1 MSIGRRGAA
10 LALAAVLLV
19 AFSPVTTAASAA
31 AAPAAGTDAAI
42 AGAAAATP
50 STSTGPAAA
59 DVDRRLLVTLDPAA
73 GAAARSALGVGSAT
87 VWPVSTNVLL
97 VEAAHSA
104 DATRLLER
112 LVADPAVAHVQRD
125 EVIEA
130 HGAMPAQ
137 AQPGADAPL
146 SDDPLLGEQWA
157 LRNTGQT
164 IEGRAGVPGIDVR
177 AAEAWT
183 RTRGRR
189 DVVVA
194 VIDSGIDLGHRD
206 LAGQLWVNPRAG
218 TRRQGCNGQH
228 YHHDTHG
235 WNFTRGDAD
244 LTDTD
249 GHGTAVAS
257 ILSAKADDGF
267 GMAGLAPGVRLMVLR
282 TFQNTLTGGLSSSLT
297 DLVCAVG
304 YAADH
309 GADLINASWVTY
321 RDSPALRAVIADAG
335 IPVIAAAGN
344 DSRDPNR
351 DPWEP
356 VAYPAG
362 FGLPHVVG
370 VTAIDN
376 QGGVPRFAN
385 TDRTRI
391 LLGAPG
397 TAITVAALDGAHRIE
412 RGTSFSAPFVTAAL
426 ALAMSDAPYASTGD
440 LIDTLERTTRPL
452 ASLASTTM
460 SGGMLDAGT
469 LLHEV
474 QRPICRPD
482 RVGSVTFS
490 DVHPDSVHAA
500 SIACLVEQGIAAG
513 RRDGS
518 YGPATEVSR
527 AQLATF
533 LARIVDAAGRLPDGA
548 PDAFVDDDGS
558 VHEPAID
565 ALAAL
570 GIVRGDSE
578 RRFRPDAPVR
588 RDQLASMMVRTH
600 EVLTGA
606 PPAPSRAWFQDTQGS
621 VHQRAIDTARDLG
634 TVRGVERGR
643 FSPAA
648 PARRDHVASFLAR
661 MLDALARA
669 GVTLQG

>member
-1 MSIGRRGAA
+1 
-10 LALAAVLLV
+10 
-19 AFSPVTTAASAA
+19 
-31 AAPAAGTDAAI
+31 
-42 AGAAAATP
+42 
-50 STSTGPAAA
+50 
-59 DVDRRLLVTLDPAA
+59 LLVTLDPAA
-73 GAAARSALGVGSAT
+73 GAAARATLDVGSAT
-87 VWPVSTNVLL
+87 VWPISTNVLL
-97 VEAAHSA
+97 VEAAHAA

-112 LVADPAVAHVQRD
+112 LAADPAVAHVQRD

-206 LAGQLWVNPRAG
+206 LAGQLWVNPQAG

-235 WNFTRGDAD
+235 WNFTRGDND
-244 LTDTD
+244 LTDAD

-257 ILSAKADDGF
+257 ILAAKADDGF

-321 RDSPALRAVIADAG
+321 RDSPTLRAVIADAG

-344 DSRDPNR
+344 DSRDPTR

-362 FGLPHVVG
+362 YGLPHVIG
-370 VTAIDN
+370 VTALDN

-385 TDRTRI
+385 TDATRI
-391 LLGAPG
+391 LLAAPG
-397 TAITVAALDGAHRIE
+397 TAITVAALDGAHRNE

-426 ALAMSDAPYASTGD
+426 ALAMSDAP
-440 LIDTLERTTRPL
+440 TRP
-452 ASLASTTM
+452 
-460 SGGMLDAGT
+460 
-469 LLHEV
+469 
-474 QRPICRPD
+474 
-482 RVGSVTFS
+482 
-490 DVHPDSVHAA
+490 
-500 SIACLVEQGIAAG
+500 
-513 RRDGS
+513 
-518 YGPATEVSR
+518 PAT
-527 AQLATF
+527 
-533 LARIVDAAGRLPDGA
+533 
-548 PDAFVDDDGS
+548 
-558 VHEPAID
+558 
-565 ALAAL
+565 
-570 GIVRGDSE
+570 
-578 RRFRPDAPVR
+578 
-588 RDQLASMMVRTH
+588 
-600 EVLTGA
+600 
-606 PPAPSRAWFQDTQGS
+606 
-621 VHQRAIDTARDLG
+621 
-634 TVRGVERGR
+634 
-643 FSPAA
+643 
-648 PARRDHVASFLAR
+648 
-661 MLDALARA
+661 
-669 GVTLQG
+669 